1 MEHNYINGFSTQ
13 RTQIELVL
21 CSASPRRN
29 DLMKLCGL
37 PFRTAVS
44 ATDERGIAAAVMGGD
59 DGKVSPATA
68 ASLSLALATA
78 KAEAVRRIEQPE
90 QPCIYIGSD
99 TVVHH
104 REMILGKPTDADEAN
119 AMLSDLCGHEHSVFT
134 AVAFLASHP
143 DLPELAHSPADSF
156 VRRTRVRFRILD
168 QIQENLIKK
177 YVAGGSP
184 FDKAGGYGIQDEGA
198 LLIDSIRGD
207 FYTVMGFPIAEVYR
221 RLIKLLDG
229 PPFNESC

>member
-1 MEHNYINGFSTQ
+1 MDHNYVNGFSTQ
-13 RTQIELVL
+13 RARVELVL

-29 DLMKLCGL
+29 ELMKLCDL
-37 PFRTAVS
+37 PFRAAVS
-44 ATDERGIAAAVMGGD
+44 ATDERAVTEAVIGD
-59 DGKVSPATA
+59 DNGKISSATA

-78 KAEAVRRIEQPE
+78 KAEAVRRIEQPDHA
-90 QPCIYIGSD
+90 CIYIGSD

-104 REMILGKPTDADEAN
+104 CEAILGKPADATEAN

-134 AVAFLASHP
+134 AVSFVASHP
-143 DLPELAHSPADSF
+143 DLPALIHTPADSF
-156 VRRTRVRFRILD
+156 VSRARVRFRRLD

-198 LLIDSIRGD
+198 LLIDGIRGD

-221 RLIKLLDG
+221 RLIKLLDAL
-229 PPFNESC
+229 PFNGSC